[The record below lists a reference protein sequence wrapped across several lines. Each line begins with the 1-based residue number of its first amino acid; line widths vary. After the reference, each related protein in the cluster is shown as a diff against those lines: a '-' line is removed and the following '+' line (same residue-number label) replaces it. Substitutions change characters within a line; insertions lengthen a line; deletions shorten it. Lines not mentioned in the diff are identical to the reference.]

1 MSIIDKMRAA
11 LNFADAQRMKKRPY
25 CSVIV
30 PAAGNSSRMN
40 GPDKLFEDLGGMPV
54 LARTLKAVNDCE
66 YVDEIVI
73 PARSDTVGRIA
84 SMMTAY
90 GLDKISR
97 IIPGGETRTES
108 VRIAL
113 SECSRDAELIAVH
126 DGARPLADADLIGR
140 CIRSAIQTRACIAAV
155 PVKDTIKQTAGD
167 IISDTPA
174 RETLYAAQTPQVFD
188 AALLK
193 AAYEKAAEENKI
205 YTDDASVVEALGKHV
220 YICTGSPRNIKIT
233 DPDDLRIA
241 ELFLED
247 DNDAL

>member
-1 MSIIDKMRAA
+1 
-11 LNFADAQRMKKRPY
+11 
-25 CSVIV
+25 
-30 PAAGNSSRMN
+30 
-40 GPDKLFEDLGGMPV
+40 
-54 LARTLKAVNDCE
+54 
-66 YVDEIVI
+66 
-73 PARSDTVGRIA
+73 
-84 SMMTAY
+84 MMTAY

-247 DNDAL
+247 DDDAL